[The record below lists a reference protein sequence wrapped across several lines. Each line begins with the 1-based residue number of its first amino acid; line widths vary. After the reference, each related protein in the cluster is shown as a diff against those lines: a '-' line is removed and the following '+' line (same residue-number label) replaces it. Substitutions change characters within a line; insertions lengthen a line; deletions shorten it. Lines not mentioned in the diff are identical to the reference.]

1 MCLVNS
7 LCADIHYVRREEEE
21 EEDKRIEYYYT
32 LLKGVEKIKSRL
44 R

>member
-1 MCLVNS
+1 VNS
-7 LCADIHYVRREEEE
+7 LCADIHYVRREEE